1 MSAPVVSTAVLLT
14 EDRHLMPRCVLRD
27 RLRLA
32 PSDRVGASA
41 QPWRP
46 PADAELQQLT
56 GAIGAGQQVPD
67 YALFSV
73 APALGRRLA
82 AAWQVRDAAAP
93 PEVFDDD
100 LIADLVD
107 FFAFIDAPVQ
117 GVCSVR
123 MDRIDEQGIN
133 AGFEL
138 FVEGSSHL
146 ARINAGPAEAALLIG
161 PVGLARG
168 QGVLVRV
175 ELAPGEGVFVRQGTA
190 PSRLNAGPEE
200 PALVV
205 SVLPQEQCR
214 KRN

>member
-1 MSAPVVSTAVLLT
+1 MPVQ
-14 EDRHLMPRCVLRD
+14 E
-27 RLRLA
+27 
-32 PSDRVGASA
+32 
-41 QPWRP
+41 
-46 PADAELQQLT
+46 
-56 GAIGAGQQVPD
+56 VPD

-73 APALGRRLA
+73 PPALGRRLA
-82 AAWQVRDAAAP
+82 AAWQVGHAAASS
-93 PEVFDDD
+93 EVCDDD

-107 FFAFIDAPVQ
+107 FFGFIDAPVR

-123 MDRIDEQGIN
+123 MDRIDEQGMK

-138 FVEGSSHL
+138 LVEGSSHL
-146 ARINAGPAEAALLIG
+146 TRINAGPAEAALLIG

-205 SVLPQEQCR
+205 SVLPRRATAGKGIKPQMKA
-214 KRN
+214 KRST